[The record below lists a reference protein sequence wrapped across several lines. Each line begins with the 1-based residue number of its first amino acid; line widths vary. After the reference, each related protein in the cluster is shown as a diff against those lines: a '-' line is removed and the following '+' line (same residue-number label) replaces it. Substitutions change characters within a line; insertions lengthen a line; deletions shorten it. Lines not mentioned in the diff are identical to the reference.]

1 MKNSSSY
8 KIIIYNFVFSICF
21 MTGGQGVFAQSNLK
35 EGNNQY
41 ALYSKSGDR
50 KLLEAARKHSDD
62 AYKTRRDTISF
73 KNNLLRALVYSTLA
87 VVDSN
92 RTLKYTEDPL
102 VISQRSLNK
111 LTDRQLSFENEPEIN
126 HIIRNLAN
134 GHLIMGNKAL
144 NKKDYEQAYKQFRVV
159 DSLESKTYNVQP
171 NLAYLSH
178 QLGFADE
185 AIARYEALTN
195 IQRTSKPAYI
205 HNLADLYENKER
217 TNLLI
222 NTLERGYEQF
232 PENTS
237 IIFRLINTLKEEQ
250 AYDAIVPLLD
260 NALKLAPK
268 NINLYNIAAYTYE
281 MTGNP
286 EKAKFCYEQMITLDK
301 NSYYGNFGVGLIYL
315 EEYVKNPKNRTIQT
329 KAQEYLLKANQ
340 INPTGINALKSLAVL
355 YQTKGDLVQL
365 ERVNNILDQLTLN

>member
-1 MKNSSSY
+1 
-8 KIIIYNFVFSICF
+8 

-222 NTLERGYEQF
+222 STLERGYEQF

-237 IIFRLINTLKEEQ
+237 IIFRLINTL
-250 AYDAIVPLLD
+250 
-260 NALKLAPK
+260 
-268 NINLYNIAAYTYE
+268 
-281 MTGNP
+281 
-286 EKAKFCYEQMITLDK
+286 
-301 NSYYGNFGVGLIYL
+301 
-315 EEYVKNPKNRTIQT
+315 
-329 KAQEYLLKANQ
+329 
-340 INPTGINALKSLAVL
+340 
-355 YQTKGDLVQL
+355 
-365 ERVNNILDQLTLN
+365 